1 MSKITGNDVVKAIL
15 FGVMFIT
22 TGVLVGMGKLHADVL
37 KTFLLL
43 VAPSPV
49 FSFGNKDKT
58 EGKQE

>member
-1 MSKITGNDVVKAIL
+1 MEKFNNNDLVKAVL

-22 TGVLVGMGKLHADVL
+22 TGVLVGIGKLHADVL

-49 FSFGNKDKT
+49 FSFGAKRE
-58 EGKQE
+58 EGDR